1 MTDISSIK
9 PLPPVLPWT
18 QPFWDGT
25 RAGKLMIQQ
34 CQHCAHRIFYPR
46 LYCPFC
52 SSDRLGWVEATG
64 RGTVY
69 TFSVVEN
76 NAPTAFMGD
85 VPFVIAIVR
94 LEEGVQMMT
103 NIVGCDPAEVRC
115 DMPVTVTFE
124 PLDDRITLPKFRP
137 AAKE

>member
-1 MTDISSIK
+1 MSDIQVK
-9 PLPPVLPWT
+9 PSPPIHPWT
-18 QPFWDGT
+18 KPFWDGT
-25 RAGKLMIQQ
+25 REGKLVIQQ
-34 CQHCAHRIFYPR
+34 CQVCHRHVFYPR
-46 LYCPFC
+46 LHCPFC
-52 SSDRLGWVEATG
+52 SSGNLSWIQATG

-76 NAPTAFMGD
+76 NAPSAFLNDM
-85 VPFVIAIVR
+85 PFIIAIVR

-103 NIVGCDPAEVRC
+103 NLVDCDPAQVRC

-137 AAKE
+137 TRENE